1 MRLNS
6 LSIRLYK
13 ILKSNPS
20 LYIYLPLCIYWI
32 FLFFLTTIPLDAV
45 PQIFSSQDKIEH
57 LIAYLILSF
66 LLTLSLHFQKKSFRL
81 SKNYLMFTIVFLIL
95 YATIDELH
103 QFFVPGRFCDIYD
116 WSADIIGGIIG
127 IFLSNSFIKVNI
139 NKKEILET

>member
-1 MRLNS
+1 MQLSS

-13 ILKSNPS
+13 ILKSNPN

-32 FLFFLTTIPLDAV
+32 CLFFLTTMPLDAV
-45 PQIFSSQDKIEH
+45 PQIFTSQDKIEH

-66 LLTLSLHFQKKSFRL
+66 LLTLSLHFQKKSL
-81 SKNYLMFTIVFLIL
+81 KISKNYLMFTIVFLIL

-116 WSADIIGGIIG
+116 WSADMIGGVLG
-127 IFLSNSFIKVNI
+127 IFLSNSFIKINI
-139 NKKEILET
+139 NKNEIQET